1 MFKVSTA
8 IAGPAVVSSNFPS
21 LPFKTTKKFG
31 CFSIVN
37 VEVDVDIPE
46 LGIFVDF
53 LSEVE
58 LLFEFFPFLGGVIA
72 FCVQSTYDDLTWGFI
87 VSLNRNLS
95 ADDFVAV
102 EDLSG

>member
-1 MFKVSTA
+1 MFKVSTT
-8 IAGPAVVSSNFPS
+8 IAGPAIVSSN
-21 LPFKTTKKFG
+21 LPPLSFKITKKFG

-58 LLFEFFPFLGGVIA
+58 LFFEFFPFLGGVIA
-72 FCVQSTYDDLTWGFI
+72 FCVQSTNDDLTRGLI
-87 VSLNRNLS
+87 ISLNQDFS
-95 ADDFVAV
+95 ADDLVV
-102 EDLSG
+102 VKDLSG

>member
-1 MFKVSTA
+1 MFKVSTT
-8 IAGPAVVSSNFPS
+8 IAGPAIVSSN
-21 LPFKTTKKFG
+21 LPPLSFKITKKFG

-58 LLFEFFPFLGGVIA
+58 LFFEFFPFLGGVFA
-72 FCVQSTYDDLTWGFI
+72 FCVQSTNDDLTRGLI
-87 VSLNRNLS
+87 ISLNQDLS
-95 ADDFVAV
+95 ADDLVV
-102 EDLSG
+102 VKDLSG

>member
-8 IAGPAVVSSNFPS
+8 IAGPSVVSGNFPS

-58 LLFEFFPFLGGVIA
+58 LFFEFFPFLGGVIA
-72 FCVQSTYDDLTWGFI
+72 FCVQSAYDDLTRGLI
-87 VSLNRNLS
+87 ISLNQDLS
-95 ADDFVAV
+95 ADDLVV
-102 EDLSG
+102 VKDLSG